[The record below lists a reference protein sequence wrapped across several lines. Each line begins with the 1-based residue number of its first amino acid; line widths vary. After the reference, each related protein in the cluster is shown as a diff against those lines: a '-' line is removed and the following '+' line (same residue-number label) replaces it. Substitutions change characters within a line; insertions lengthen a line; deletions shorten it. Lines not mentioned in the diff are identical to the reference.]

1 VSPLLDSIG
10 SVKGFGF
17 GSFVPSAEIPGS
29 FDALSAVNLTTT
41 TASVTL
47 SSIPGSYRHL
57 QLRGI
62 ARSNAAGA
70 GGNAGI
76 YVQFNG
82 DTGSSYSFH
91 YFLGSGSGNAGA
103 AALSSQTSMFTAPMN
118 PRAGDT
124 ANMFGSYITDIFD
137 YSSGI
142 KNKTVSTLAGSST
155 NNSTA
160 ERISLNSGLWR
171 STTPI
176 TSITL
181 YMEGDFAAN
190 SRFALYGVN

>member
-1 VSPLLDSIG
+1 
-10 SVKGFGF
+10 
-17 GSFVPSAEIPGS
+17 
-29 FDALSAVNLTTT
+29 
-41 TASVTL
+41 
-47 SSIPGSYRHL
+47 
-57 QLRGI
+57 
-62 ARSNAAGA
+62 
-70 GGNAGI
+70 
-76 YVQFNG
+76 
-82 DTGSSYSFH
+82 
-91 YFLGSGSGNAGA
+91 
-103 AALSSQTSMFTAPMN
+103 MN

-155 NNSTA
+155 NNSTG